1 MQGFATSCIL
11 IALAVAQAAST
22 GDKRPHFVLEPP
34 SRVLWPATRGAY
46 AACRA
51 TGHPAPDLHWVTA
64 EGQLL
69 TTIPGLRHVLADG
82 RLVVGARR
90 SLLDAGSG
98 ASGAVLRCR
107 ASNRAGVVLSR
118 PVLLQPVEDNVLSHT
133 ARQLTPAKVGGSVV
147 LRCDVSPQVGLVDIT
162 WLQDGLPLSSG
173 YLASDSRWISGAGG
187 LLLGSELT
195 QADIQAEYTCVAL
208 DMPSLPLKLTTD
220 DSSWLEN
227 VEINSIEARA
237 GDTVI
242 LPCILRHVNGHTIS
256 WQRQD
261 PSGTWTPATGE
272 GTVRSGALIMP
283 NVREQ
288 NAARYAC
295 SSGLES
301 SPRMLIRL
309 TVYEPLSMT
318 ISPNPLML
326 GTGGTGFFNCSA
338 HGGRGGGITMSWQH
352 EGRPLHAP
360 QSRLSIGPVRSHHAG
375 LYQCTV
381 HDHTESTV
389 ASAELIIADR
399 PPRLVSTFSE
409 AVTRTGQSIAL
420 RCAATGVP
428 PPRILWTLD
437 DRPLPAAPD
446 RYSVNTRAEN
456 LSDSEEGTIV
466 SILSVTI
473 RSADEGGRY
482 GCNATNSRGSHA
494 HHARLNV
501 YGPPNIRYLSPMHV
515 KTDTD
520 ITLYCPYSGYP
531 IKEVIWRRD
540 DGSVVEAVI
549 EPGDDRG
556 LLKLNSVRSSA
567 AGSYTCEIHAES
579 GEIARRTVRIEI
591 HKPPK
596 IASFHF
602 PEELE
607 VGGST
612 QATCSLVSGDKP
624 IQFTWHK
631 DNLPIPSALKVEQ
644 KNMDFFTILII
655 QDLTSAHSGEYSCK
669 ATNDFGTVSHS
680 AILTVKEPPT
690 WVWRAQNT
698 SVSAGAAILLPCSAK
713 GQPSPRISWEY
724 SPDGENW
731 RHVLWGQSDSTD
743 ASGGSILSDGTIWLR
758 ASSPDHEGWYRC
770 TARVQHAFLHHTF
783 YLDVREPPRL
793 SRGGGGG
800 ETRWVVRGST
810 ARLSCTVKGE
820 PEIHIHWTHDLR
832 PLALHGSGGIETK
845 DTGNGVILSEITIT
859 HAGPEHAGEY
869 RCLARNLYGSDEL
882 IYRLFVKER
891 PAIPEEVRVSEV
903 WSRRARVT
911 WRIPRGALVSHYSLQ
926 YRALNRDLTNAP
938 LDAPLPALLDTWDS
952 SEILNITLANSDLLH
967 VASEGPGRAGA
978 LVAGLSPDTR
988 YALRLAAYNDV
999 GGSSYTAPLHFTTRE
1014 EAPGGSPRDI
1024 TVRALRARELHV
1036 TWQPPPRETWHGTLL
1051 GYTIKWWEV
1060 TEEGKGAI
1068 SDTPG
1073 SESGASADAT
1083 STTLRGLK
1091 AATRYAVTI
1100 RAYNAAGTGPVS
1112 PPHYRHTLESP
1123 PTGGPEGVSC
1133 LASGSTSLRVS
1144 WRPPAI
1150 DNRGGLITHYTLQY
1164 TRRDVDPLLPSQ
1176 DAYLR
1181 VQGEEATVS
1190 RLTSYAEY
1198 EIRVRAHNA
1207 AGDGPLSAP
1216 QVCRTDEDVPS
1227 APGGMKLIALSE
1239 RSLRA
1244 SWLPPPEPNGKLT
1257 HYSLYVKDLSG
1268 SQEAN
1273 ISRISARTE
1282 PEGGSVECMKSLRGL
1297 RAGRTYEA
1305 WVRAANAAGEGPP
1318 SAAVACQTSALAPAR
1333 ISSFGG
1339 LAMGA
1344 AGSSLS
1350 LRCVVGGA
1358 PPPAKRWLRGGS
1370 PLHPRPPFHLDGDAL
1385 LIRSLDLSHAD
1396 NYTCVAENPHG
1407 SDSATW
1413 RIVVLRPPIPP
1424 GLALLEARSRE
1435 LELEL
1440 RPAPRSPGHALPK
1453 AYTLHWRLATPE
1465 GEWRIQ
1471 AATPGPITLTGLRCG
1486 SSYKAYGSSGGAP
1499 GAEIT
1504 VRTSGGPPN
1513 APTDVRWIRTNATHA
1528 RFDTSVWSDGGCGPV
1543 ALKLEWAGSGVAG
1556 ARDVPVGGEVILGGL
1571 TPGSRYRVAARATN
1585 EAGLTR
1591 EVYEF
1596 TTSPTEGSFAEE
1608 VDAPFPATA
1617 GELALLLALC
1627 AALSL
1632 AALTILAILLRR
1644 KSRSDGAV
1652 ARVSTSAEKSG
1663 CGTYRAPPHQTPKLP
1678 PDPPDVYEISPYA
1691 TFAGGPGAVQGG
1703 GGSRAYTLQ
1712 LRALARH
1719 DDDAAPPPHQSCCDE
1734 ETCVDACD
1742 AQRRRRRRRHYCP
1755 DHGCSQD
1762 SGS

>member
-1 MQGFATSCIL
+1 MRHAL
-11 IALAVAQAAST
+11 VLVALAVTQAAGT
-22 GDKRPHFVLEPP
+22 GDKRPHFAIEPP
-34 SRVLWPATRGAY
+34 SRLLWPATRGAY

-51 TGHPAPDLHWVTA
+51 TGHPPPDVHWVTS
-64 EGQLL
+64 EGQLV
-69 TTIPGLRHVLADG
+69 TTIPGLRHVLPDG
-82 RLVVGARR
+82 KLVLGARR
-90 SLLDAGSG
+90 SLLDANSG
-98 ASGAVLRCR
+98 GGGAILRCR
-107 ASNRAGVVLSR
+107 ASNRAGTVLSR

-133 ARQLTPAKVGGSVV
+133 ARQLTPAKMGGSVV
-147 LRCDVSPQVGLVDIT
+147 LRCEVSPQVGLVDVT
-162 WLQDGLPLSSG
+162 WLQDGLPLASG
-173 YLASDSRWISGAGG
+173 YLAADSRWISGAGG
-187 LLLGSELT
+187 LLLGSDLT
-195 QADIQAEYTCVAL
+195 QADIQADYSCVAL
-208 DMPSLPLKLTTD
+208 DIPSPPLKLTTD

-227 VEINSIEARA
+227 IELNSIESRF

-242 LPCILRHVNGHTIS
+242 IPCIMRHMTSHTVS

-261 PSGTWTPATGE
+261 ATGTWATATTE
-272 GTVRSGALIMP
+272 GIVRAEALVFP
-283 NVREQ
+283 NAREHH
-288 NAARYAC
+288 AARYAC

-301 SPRMLIRL
+301 SQRVIVRLVVYELL
-309 TVYEPLSMT
+309 TVT
-318 ISPNPLML
+318 VFPNPLML
-326 GTGGTGFFNCSA
+326 GTGGSGHFNCSV
-338 HGGRGGGITMSWQH
+338 HGGRGGGVTLSWQH

-360 QSRLSIGPVRSHHAG
+360 QSRLSLGPIRPHHSG
-375 LYQCTV
+375 LYQCTA
-381 HDHTESTV
+381 HDHTETAV
-389 ASAELIIADR
+389 AGAEVVLADR

-409 AVTRTGQSIAL
+409 AVARIGQTIAL
-420 RCAATGVP
+420 RCAATGIP

-437 DRPLPAAPD
+437 DRPLPSAPD
-446 RYSVNTRAEN
+446 KYTVSTRAEA
-456 LSDSEEGTIV
+456 LPGGEEGAIV
-466 SILSVTI
+466 STLSVTI
-473 RSADEGGRY
+473 RTADEGGRY
-482 GCNATNSRGSHA
+482 GCNATNSKGSHT

-501 YGPPNIRYLSPMHV
+501 FGPPNIRYLPAIHV

-520 ITLYCPYSGYP
+520 VTLYCPYSGYP
-531 IKEVIWRRD
+531 IKEVVWRRE
-540 DGSVVEAVI
+540 DGSLVEVAVDSSD
-549 EPGDDRG
+549 ERG
-556 LLKLNSVRSSA
+556 ILRLSSVRSSS
-567 AGSYTCEIHAES
+567 AGSYTCEVRAES
-579 GEIARRTVRIEI
+579 GELARRTVRLDV

-612 QATCSLVSGDKP
+612 QASCSLVSGDKP

-631 DNLPIPSALKVEQ
+631 DNLPIPSVLKVEQ

-655 QDLTSAHSGEYSCK
+655 QDLTSAHSGEYTCK

-680 AILTVKEPPT
+680 AALVVKEPPT

-698 SVSAGAAILLPCSAK
+698 SVSAGASLLLPCSAK

-724 SPDGENW
+724 SSDGENW
-731 RHVLWGQSDSTD
+731 RHVLWGQAEPVD
-743 ASGGSILSDGTIWLR
+743 ASGGSILSDGTVWLR
-758 ASSPDHEGWYRC
+758 ASTPEHEGWYRC
-770 TARVQHAFLHHTF
+770 TARVQHSYLHHTF
-783 YLDVREPPRL
+783 YLDVREPPKL
-793 SRGGGGG
+793 SRGGSGG

-810 ARLSCTVKGE
+810 ARLICTVRGE
-820 PEIHIHWTHDLR
+820 PEIHLHWTHDSR
-832 PLALHGSGGIETK
+832 PLALHGTGGVETR
-845 DTGNGVILSEITIT
+845 DTGNGGIMSEVTIA

-869 RCLARNLYGSDEL
+869 RCLARNLYGTDEL
-882 IYRLFVKER
+882 LFRLFVKER
-891 PAIPEEVRVSEV
+891 PNIPDEVRVSEV
-903 WSRRARVT
+903 WPRRARVT
-911 WRIPRGALVSHYSLQ
+911 WRIARGAMVSHYSLQ
-926 YRALNRDLTNAP
+926 YRALTRDLTNAP

-952 SEILNITLANSDLLH
+952 PEVLNLTLANSDLLH

-978 LVAGLSPDTR
+978 SVAGLSPDTR
-988 YALRLAAYNDV
+988 YALRLAAFNDV
-999 GGSSYTAPLHFTTRE
+999 GGSPYTTPLHFTTRE
-1014 EAPGGSPRDI
+1014 EAPGGAPRDI

-1036 TWQPPPRETWHGTLL
+1036 TWLPPPRETWHGTLL
-1051 GYTIKWWEV
+1051 GYTIRWWEV
-1060 TEEGKGAI
+1060 SEDGKGA
-1068 SDTPG
+1068 SEGPG

-1083 STTLRGLK
+1083 STTIRGLK
-1091 AATRYAVTI
+1091 AATRYGITV
-1100 RAYNAAGTGPVS
+1100 RAYNAAGTGPLS

-1123 PTGGPEGVSC
+1123 PTAGPEGVSC
-1133 LASGSTSLRVS
+1133 ISSGSTSLRVS
-1144 WRPPAI
+1144 WRPPAV
-1150 DNRGGLITHYTLQY
+1150 DTRGGLITHYTLQY
-1164 TRRDVDPLLPSQ
+1164 TRRDADPLVPSQ

-1257 HYSLYVKDLSG
+1257 HYTLYVKDLSG
-1268 SQEAN
+1268 SQEPNATRVN
-1273 ISRISARTE
+1273 ACTE
-1282 PEGGSVECMKSLRGL
+1282 SEGNSVECMKSLRGL

-1305 WVRAANAAGEGPP
+1305 WVRASTIAGEGPP

-1339 LAMGA
+1339 LSMGA
-1344 AGSSLS
+1344 AGTSLS

-1358 PPPAKRWLRGGS
+1358 PPPAKRWLRGGN

-1385 LIRSLDLSHAD
+1385 LIRNLDLSHAD

-1407 SDSATW
+1407 SDSVTW
-1413 RIVVLRPPIPP
+1413 RVVVLRPPAPP
-1424 GLALLEARSRE
+1424 TLALIEARPRE

-1440 RPAPRSPGHALPK
+1440 RPALRAPGHALPK
-1453 AYTLHWRLATPE
+1453 AFAIHWRLATPE

-1471 AATPGPITLTGLRCG
+1471 IANPGPVTLTGLRCG
-1486 SSYKAYGSSGGAP
+1486 SSYKAYGTAGGPP
-1499 GAEIT
+1499 GSELA
-1504 VRTSGGPPN
+1504 VRTSGGPPT
-1513 APTDVRWIRTNATHA
+1513 APPDSRWIRTNATHA
-1528 RFDTSVWSDGGCGPV
+1528 RFDTSVWSDGGCAPV
-1543 ALKLEWAGSGVAG
+1543 TLKLEWAGSGVAG

-1596 TTSPTEGSFAEE
+1596 TTLPAEGGFAEE

-1644 KSRSDGAV
+1644 KRSDGAV
-1652 ARVSTSAEKSG
+1652 ARVSTSAEKPA
-1663 CGTYRAPPHQTPKLP
+1663 CGTYRASPHQMPKLP

-1691 TFAGGPGAVQGG
+1691 TFAGGPGAVG

-1719 DDDAAPPPHQSCCDE
+1719 DDDAAPPAHPPCCDE

>member
-1 MQGFATSCIL
+1 MKGCTLLWISIVIVGARS
-11 IALAVAQAAST
+11 S
-22 GDKRPHFVLEPP
+22 DKRPHFVVEPP
-34 SRVLWPATRGAY
+34 SRLLWPATKGAY
-46 AACRA
+46 ASCRA
-51 TGHPAPDLHWVTA
+51 AGHPTPDLHWITS

-69 TTIPGLRHVLADG
+69 TTIPGLRHVLSDG
-82 RLVVGARR
+82 RLVMGARR
-90 SLLDAGSG
+90 SLLDSGSSAGG
-98 ASGAVLRCR
+98 AILRCR
-107 ASNRAGVVLSR
+107 ASNRAGTILSR
-118 PVLLQPVEDNVLSHT
+118 PVLLQPVEDSIITHT

-147 LRCDVSPQVGLVDIT
+147 LRCEVSPQVGLVDIT
-162 WLQDGLPLSSG
+162 WLQDGLTLSSVYMNG
-173 YLASDSRWISGAGG
+173 DSRWISGAAG
-187 LLLGSELT
+187 LLLGSDLT
-195 QADIQAEYTCVAL
+195 QADIQAEYTCVAM
-208 DMPSLPLKLTTD
+208 DTPSLSIKLTTD

-227 VEINSIEARA
+227 IELNSVEARS

-242 LPCILRHVNGHTIS
+242 VPCILRHIS
-256 WQRQD
+256 GYTLTLQWQD
-261 PSGTWTPATGE
+261 ASGTWAAVTE
-272 GTVRSGALIMP
+272 GTVRGGALIFP
-283 NVREQ
+283 NVQ
-288 NAARYAC
+288 QQQAARYSC
-295 SSGLES
+295 SSGAES
-301 SPRMLIRL
+301 SPRIIIRL
-309 TVYEPLSMT
+309 VIYEPLT
-318 ISPNPLML
+318 VAVSPNPLMI
-326 GTGGTGFFNCSA
+326 GTGGNGHFNCSVN
-338 HGGRGGGITMSWQH
+338 GGRGGGITISWQH

-360 QSRLSIGPVRSHHAG
+360 QPRLSIGPVRAHHAG

-381 HDHTESTV
+381 HDHTDSAV
-389 ASAELIIADR
+389 AGSELVIADR
-399 PPRLVSTFSE
+399 PPRLISTFSE
-409 AVTRTGQSIAL
+409 AVTRIGQSIAL

-446 RYSVNTRAEN
+446 KYSVNTRAE
-456 LSDSEEGTIV
+456 SVSGAEEGAIV

-473 RSADEGGRY
+473 RTADEGGRY
-482 GCNATNSRGSHA
+482 GCNATNSIGSHA
-494 HHARLNV
+494 HQARLNV
-501 YGPPNIRYLSPMHV
+501 YGPPNIRYLPAIHV

-520 ITLYCPYSGYP
+520 VKLYCPYSGYP
-531 IKEVIWRRD
+531 IKEVVWRKE
-540 DGSVVEAVI
+540 DGTTVDTTL
-549 EPGDDRG
+549 EPGDERG
-556 LLKLNSVRSSA
+556 ILRLNSVRSAS
-567 AGSYTCEIHAES
+567 AGSYTCEVRAES
-579 GEIARRTVRIEI
+579 GELARRTVRIEI

-596 IASFHF
+596 IASFQF

-631 DNLPIPSALKVEQ
+631 DNLPIPSILKVEQ
-644 KNMDFFTILII
+644 KNMDFFSILII
-655 QDLTSAHSGEYSCK
+655 QELSSVHTGEYTCR
-669 ATNDFGTVSHS
+669 ATNDFGTISHS
-680 AILTVKEPPT
+680 ASLIVKESPT

-698 SVSAGAAILLPCSAK
+698 SVSAGAALLLPCSAK
-713 GQPSPRISWEY
+713 GQPTPRISWEY
-724 SPDGENW
+724 ANDGENW
-731 RHVLWGQSDSTD
+731 RHVLWGQSEATD
-743 ASGGSILSDGTIWLR
+743 TNGGAVLLDGTVWLR
-758 ASSPDHEGWYRC
+758 AASPEHEGWYRC
-770 TARVQHAFLHHTF
+770 TARVQHSFLHHTF
-783 YLDVREPPRL
+783 YLDVREPPKL
-793 SRGGGGG
+793 TRGGGGG

-810 ARLSCTVKGE
+810 TRLTCTVRGE
-820 PEIHIHWTHDLR
+820 PEIHVHWTHDSR
-832 PLALHGSGGIETK
+832 PLALHGGGGVETRDTSGGLMT
-845 DTGNGVILSEITIT
+845 SEITIP

-891 PAIPEEVRVSEV
+891 PNIPEEVRVSEV

-911 WRIPRGALVSHYSLQ
+911 WRIARGALVAQYSLQ
-926 YRALNRDLTNAP
+926 YRALTHELTNVP
-938 LDAPLPALLDTWDS
+938 LDAPLPAMLDNWDAS
-952 SEILNITLANSDLLH
+952 DVLNLTLTNSDLLH

-978 LVAGLSPDTR
+978 SVSGLTPDTR
-988 YALRLAAYNDV
+988 YALRIAAFNDV
-999 GGSSYTAPLHFTTRE
+999 GGSAYTTPLHFTTRE
-1014 EAPGGSPRDI
+1014 EAPGGAPRDI

-1051 GYTIKWWEV
+1051 GYTIRWWEV
-1060 TEEGKGAI
+1060 SEDGKGVVN
-1068 SDTPG
+1068 DNPG

-1091 AATRYAVTI
+1091 AAARYGVAV
-1100 RAYNAAGTGPVS
+1100 RAYNAAGTGPLS

-1123 PTGGPEGVSC
+1123 PTGGPEAVSC
-1133 LASGSTSLRVS
+1133 ISSGSTSVRVS

-1150 DNRGGLITHYTLQY
+1150 DARGGMITHYTLQY
-1164 TRRDVDPLLPSQ
+1164 TRRDSDPLLPTQ

-1207 AGDGPLSAP
+1207 AGDGPLSPP
-1216 QVCRTDEDVPS
+1216 QLCRTDEDVPS
-1227 APGGMKLIALSE
+1227 APGGMKLIALGE

-1257 HYSLYVKDLSG
+1257 HYTLYVKDLSG
-1268 SQEAN
+1268 SQEPNTTRVNAC
-1273 ISRISARTE
+1273 TE
-1282 PEGGSVECMKSLRGL
+1282 GEGNSVECMKSLRGL
-1297 RAGRTYEA
+1297 RTGRTYEA
-1305 WVRAANAAGEGPP
+1305 WVRAATVAGEGPP
-1318 SAAVACQTSALAPAR
+1318 SAAVACQTSSMAPAR

-1339 LAMGA
+1339 VSMGV
-1344 AGSSLS
+1344 AGGSLS
-1350 LRCVVGGA
+1350 LRCAVGGS
-1358 PPPAKRWLRGGS
+1358 PSPSKRWLRGGS

-1385 LIRSLDLSHAD
+1385 TIRGVELSHAD

-1407 SDSATW
+1407 SDSVTW
-1413 RIVVLRPPIPP
+1413 KVVILRPPVPP

-1440 RPAPRSPGHALPK
+1440 RPAPRAPGHALPK
-1453 AYTLHWRLATPE
+1453 AYTLHWRLASPE

-1471 AATPGPITLTGLRCG
+1471 TASPGPVTLSGLRCG
-1486 SSYKAYGSSGGAP
+1486 SAYRAYGSAGGAP
-1499 GAEIT
+1499 GSELA
-1504 VRTSGGPPN
+1504 VRTSGGPPS
-1513 APTDVRWIRTNATHA
+1513 APSDARWIRANSTHA
-1528 RFDTSVWSDGGCGPV
+1528 RFDTSAWNDGGCGPV
-1543 ALKLEWAGSGVAG
+1543 ALKLEWAGSGLAG

-1571 TPGSRYRVAARATN
+1571 SPGSRYRVAARASN
-1585 EAGLTR
+1585 EAGWTR

-1596 TTSPTEGSFAEE
+1596 TTMPSEGGFAEE

-1644 KSRSDGAV
+1644 KRSDGALP
-1652 ARVSTSAEKSG
+1652 RVSTSAEKPN

-1691 TFAGGPGAVQGG
+1691 TFAGGTAGSG

-1719 DDDAAPPPHQSCCDE
+1719 DDEAAPPTHPPCCDE

>member
-1 MQGFATSCIL
+1 M
-11 IALAVAQAAST
+11 AVVQVACT

-51 TGHPAPDLHWVTA
+51 SGHPSPDIHWVTA

-98 ASGAVLRCR
+98 ASGAILRCR

-118 PVLLQPVEDNVLSHT
+118 PVLLQPVEDNALSHT

-147 LRCDVSPQVGLVDIT
+147 LRCDVSPQVGLVDIA

-195 QADIQAEYTCVAL
+195 QADIQAEYSCVAL
-208 DMPSLPLKLTTD
+208 DMPSPPLKLTTD

-227 VEINSIEARA
+227 IEINSIEARA
-237 GDTVI
+237 GDTAI
-242 LPCILRHVNGHTIS
+242 LPCILRHMTGHTIS

-261 PSGTWTPATGE
+261 ASGTWSPATGE

-283 NVREQ
+283 NAREHH
-288 NAARYAC
+288 AARYAC

-309 TVYEPLSMT
+309 TVYEPLS
-318 ISPNPLML
+318 ISIAPNPMML
-326 GTGGTGFFNCSA
+326 GTGGTGYFNCSA
-338 HGGRGGGITMSWQH
+338 HGGRGGGVMMSWQH

-360 QSRLSIGPVRSHHAG
+360 QSRLSLGPVRSHHAG

-381 HDHTESTV
+381 HDHTESAV
-389 ASAELIIADR
+389 AAAELLIADR

-437 DRPLPAAPD
+437 ERPLPAAPD

-456 LSDSEEGTIV
+456 LPGSEEGTIV

-501 YGPPNIRYLSPMHV
+501 YGPPNIRYLPPMHV

-531 IKEVIWRRD
+531 IKEVMWRRE
-540 DGSVVEAVI
+540 DGSAI
-549 EPGDDRG
+549 ESVHETGDERG
-556 LLKLNSVRSSA
+556 LLRLSSVRSSA
-567 AGSYTCEIHAES
+567 AGSYTCEVQAES
-579 GEIARRTVRIEI
+579 GEIARRTVRIEV

-596 IASFHF
+596 IAAFHF

-631 DNLPIPSALKVEQ
+631 DNLPIPSMLKVEQ
-644 KNMDFFTILII
+644 KNMDFFTLLII
-655 QDLTSAHSGEYSCK
+655 QDLTSAHSGEYTCK

-680 AILTVKEPPT
+680 ASLIVKEPPT

-724 SPDGENW
+724 SSDGENW
-731 RHVLWGQSDSTD
+731 RHVLWGQSESTD
-743 ASGGSILSDGTIWLR
+743 ASGGSILSDGTVWLR
-758 ASSPDHEGWYRC
+758 ASSPEHEGWYRC
-770 TARVQHAFLHHTF
+770 TARVQHAFLHHIF

-793 SRGGGGG
+793 GRGGGGG

-810 ARLSCTVKGE
+810 ARLVCTVKGE
-820 PEIHIHWTHDLR
+820 PELHIHWTHDSR

-845 DTGNGVILSEITIT
+845 DAGNGAMISEVSIS

-882 IYRLFVKER
+882 IFRLFVKER

-911 WRIPRGALVSHYSLQ
+911 WRIARGALVSHYSLQ
-926 YRALNRDLTNAP
+926 YRALNRDLSNAP
-938 LDAPLPALLDTWDS
+938 LDAPLPAILDTWDS
-952 SEILNITLANSDLLH
+952 SEVHNITIANSDLLH

-978 LVAGLSPDTR
+978 TVAGLSPDTR

-999 GGSSYTAPLHFTTRE
+999 GVSSYTAPLHFTTRE

-1068 SDTPG
+1068 SDNPG

-1091 AATRYAVTI
+1091 AAVRYGVTV

-1123 PTGGPEGVSC
+1123 PTGGPEGVICS
-1133 LASGSTSLRVS
+1133 ASGSTSLRVL
-1144 WRPPAI
+1144 WQPPAV
-1150 DNRGGLITHYTLQY
+1150 DTRGGLITHYTLQY
-1164 TRRDVDPLLPSQ
+1164 TRRDADPLLPSQ

-1207 AGDGPLSAP
+1207 AGDGPMSAP

-1257 HYSLYVKDLSG
+1257 HYSLYLKDLTG

-1273 ISRISARTE
+1273 ISRVNACTE
-1282 PEGGSVECMKSLRGL
+1282 PEGGTVECMKSLRGL

-1305 WVRAANAAGEGPP
+1305 WVRAATAAGEGPP

-1344 AGSSLS
+1344 AGGSLS

-1358 PPPAKRWLRGGS
+1358 PPPSKRWLRSGS

-1385 LIRSLDLSHAD
+1385 LIRSLELSHAD

-1407 SDSATW
+1407 SDAATW
-1413 RIVVLRPPIPP
+1413 RVVVLRPPTPP

-1440 RPAPRSPGHALPK
+1440 RPALRAPGHALPK

-1471 AATPGPITLTGLRCG
+1471 AATPGPLTLSGLRCG
-1486 SSYKAYGSSGGAP
+1486 SSYKAYGSAGGAP
-1499 GAEIT
+1499 GSEIT
-1504 VRTSGGPPN
+1504 VRTTGGPPT
-1513 APTDVRWIRTNATHA
+1513 APPDVRWIRTNATHA
-1528 RFDTSVWSDGGCGPV
+1528 RFDTSAWSDGGCGPV

-1596 TTSPTEGSFAEE
+1596 TTSPAEGGYAEE

-1644 KSRSDGAV
+1644 KRSDGAV

-1691 TFAGGPGAVQGG
+1691 TFAGGPGAVPGG

-1719 DDDAAPPPHQSCCDE
+1719 DDEAAPPPHQPCCDE

-1742 AQRRRRRRRHYCP
+1742 GQRRRRRRRHYCP